1 MNFQQQFEE
10 LHQSYQGM
18 VLQLCLGF
26 TKGDMDSAKDLS
38 QEVFVNTW
46 NALQSFKGKSSYK
59 TWLYRITVNT
69 CLMQLRKQK
78 RMPTDSFDKSSI
90 TPAADSKPDHDYNEL
105 YAAIGKLAEV
115 DRLLI
120 MLVLDELSYDE
131 IGEVMGIS
139 QVNLR
144 VKIHRVKEKLKNI
157 MQNGRV

>member
-1 MNFQQQFEE
+1 MSLKKEFESVHRQF
-10 LHQSYQGM
+10 QGM

-26 TKGDMDSAKDLS
+26 TKGDSAAAQDLS

-46 NALQSFKGKSSYK
+46 NALSSFEGKSSHK
-59 TWLYRITVNT
+59 TWIYRITVNT

-78 RMPTDSFDKSSI
+78 RMPTDRLENVKVN
-90 TPAADSKPDHDYNEL
+90 PEADTVADHNYNEL

-131 IGEVMGIS
+131 IGDIMGIKPG
-139 QVNLR
+139 NLR
-144 VKIHRVKEKLKNI
+144 VKIHRVKEKLKKI
-157 MQNGRV
+157 MSNE